1 MSPELSPRPLA
12 RPGLPAGRR
21 GVAGERRGD
30 FLGAQ
35 PGTGPSRPR
44 RPALQRL
51 QVCARRPGQP
61 CWARRDRR
69 VPVGGHARPLHRP
82 VRAHRAHLPGPARG
96 RGIIQACDPDIIAAR
111 IKRADWRPKG
121 WDLDLSLIRA
131 DLTDTEVAVLGRQFP
146 GLGARAAAA
155 ACPDTREAP
164 DGGQSPHPASPVDN
178 PADRVQLLHPASGTG
193 CNQRTDEV
201 QPAQSRGATA
211 APEPSKEPYLEPPAA
226 AAGVCEASLAGGAA
240 GGGRAGEFFAA
251 LGDGWRLTPTQRLKL
266 VPAVTAALERGWAPR
281 VLAAFAGANTNG
293 VRNPYAVLT
302 ARLSPAGLPP
312 PQRPARPPWCGQCD
326 QTTRMLGFHS
336 DAPRPCPR
344 CKPACT
350 QQDRPGPR
358 RPLPPR
364 SPSARRPALVPAR
377 PGIANPSQS
386 TGREAR
392 RHRPPGPS
400 PPARQ

>member
-1 MSPELSPRPLA
+1 VSVEAISRALSLA
-12 RPGLPAGRR
+12 PVPADR
-21 GVAGERRGD
+21 G
-30 FLGAQ
+30 
-35 PGTGPSRPR
+35 
-44 RPALQRL
+44 
-51 QVCARRPGQP
+51 GQP
-61 CWARRDRR
+61 SSPCKFVLVGLANHAGPDGTNAFLSVATLVRYTGLSERTVRTCLDRLED
-69 VPVGGHARPLHRP
+69 A
-82 VRAHRAHLPGPARG
+82 
-96 RGIIQACDPDIIAAR
+96 GIIQAWTRTSSPPGLAC
-111 IKRADWRPKG
+111 RPAPEG
-121 WDLDLSLIRA
+121 LGPDLSLIRA

-146 GLGARAAAA
+146 GTGARAAAA

-164 DGGQSPHPASPVDN
+164 DGGQSPHPASAVDN

-201 QPAQSRGATA
+201 QPVQSRGATA

-226 AAGVCEASLAGGAA
+226 AAGVCEASLASGAV
-240 GGGRAGEFFAA
+240 GGGPAGEFFAA

-281 VLAAFAGANTNG
+281 VLAAFAGANING

-312 PQRPARPPWCGQCD
+312 PRRPARPPWCGQCD

-350 QQDRPGPR
+350 QQDRPSPR

-364 SPSARRPALVPAR
+364 SPSRAQASIGTRAAGDRESQPEHRERGQAPPPAR
-377 PGIANPSQS
+377 PQS
-386 TGREAR
+386 
-392 RHRPPGPS
+392 
-400 PPARQ
+400 PARQ

>member
-1 MSPELSPRPLA
+1 MSVEAISWALNLA
-12 RPGLPAGRR
+12 SVPADRGGQPSSACKFVLVGLANHAGP
-21 GVAGERRGD
+21 D
-30 FLGAQ
+30 
-35 PGTGPSRPR
+35 GTGAFPSVATLVRYTGLSER
-44 RPALQRL
+44 TVRTCLDRL
-51 QVCARRPGQP
+51 EAE
-61 CWARRDRR
+61 
-69 VPVGGHARPLHRP
+69 
-82 VRAHRAHLPGPARG
+82 
-96 RGIIQACDPDIIAAR
+96 GIIQACDPDIIAAR
-111 IKRADWRPKG
+111 IKRADRRPKG

-146 GLGARAAAA
+146 GLGARAASA

-164 DGGQSPHPASPVDN
+164 DGGQSPHPASAVDN
-178 PADRVQLLHPASGTG
+178 PADRVQLLHPSSGTG

-201 QPAQSRGATA
+201 QPVQSRGAAA

-226 AAGVCEASLAGGAA
+226 AAGACEASLAGGAA
-240 GGGRAGEFFAA
+240 GGGPAGEFFAA

-364 SPSARRPALVPAR
+364 SPSRAAVSSHCESQRP
-377 PGIANPSQS
+377 
-386 TGREAR
+386 
-392 RHRPPGPS
+392 
-400 PPARQ
+400 